1 MLTGNVILSPG
12 TNPFGTAAQSH
23 TSCWSRVNQYD
34 LPGVPHTEAGYY
46 VSWTI
51 PVLIAAIDP
60 AAEAKLDGLNKA
72 VVSGSY
78 LKENAGVTAVCNCR
92 YWPPPPAA

>member
-1 MLTGNVILSPG
+1 MLGNGNPWPPG
-12 TNPFGTAAQSH
+12 TNPFGTAAQSY
-23 TSCWSRVNQYD
+23 TRCWSRVNQYD
-34 LPGVPHTEAGYY
+34 YPGILHPEAGYY

-60 AAEAKLDGLNKA
+60 EAEAELDGLNKA

-78 LKENAGVTAVCNCR
+78 LKENAAPRPACNCR